1 MTEGKSLTTQ
11 QIEALAT
18 MRNHFSGADGEGLP
32 MNDLTFSRYLRA
44 RQWNVSKAQ
53 SMLNDTLKWRRDFGI
68 KSIHDGWQSIIAEEN
83 ATGKGYVR
91 GFSAAGNALLYL
103 KPKHENTFNH
113 DGNLKHLVY
122 NMERAVR
129 VMEANGRNCEK
140 LVLIID
146 YDGYSLLNAPPM
158 KTSTETLSIL
168 QNHYPERLF
177 RAYCI
182 RPPWIFN
189 AFWTMIS
196 PFIDPTTYQKIVMV
210 NGSKAEIAA
219 RLSSDGIPPEALE
232 SSLGGLDRRP
242 FLSKVYLGLSGAGGL
257 PLTVGLGSS
266 SSSSNSSGGGGSPS
280 SSTKAGYGG
289 SVSSAAST
297 TGASHG
303 SGAAPSNF
311 SVFMSSD
318 RAGTGTGTGTGA
330 GAGTD
335 ANLSSSSSSSHGNSA
350 ASFASVVSS
359 ASDDEE
365 STSSGLS
372 GLSGT
377 GAFSAFRGLSLSSEE
392 IFALDYC
399 ALAEAVSA
407 TPMSEKSQAGA
418 AKGGWFW

>member
-1 MTEGKSLTTQ
+1 MAMPQQEGLTPR
-11 QIEALAT
+11 QIEAMAA
-18 MRNHFSGADGEGLP
+18 MRLHFSGADGEGLP

-44 RQWNVSKAQ
+44 RQWNLSKAQ
-53 SMLNDTLKWRRDFGI
+53 SMLQETIKWRKDFGI
-68 KSIHDGWQSIIAEEN
+68 KSIHDGWQAIIAEEN

-91 GFSAAGNALLYL
+91 GFSATGNALLYL

-129 VMEANGRNCEK
+129 VMEADGRNCEK

-168 QNHYPERLF
+168 QNHYPERLY

-210 NGSKAEIAA
+210 NGSKKEIAA
-219 RLSSDGIPPEALE
+219 RLSSDGISPETLE

-242 FLSKVYLGLSGAGGL
+242 FLSKVYLGLSGAGL
-257 PLTVGLGSS
+257 PLPNGLGSS
-266 SSSSNSSGGGGSPS
+266 SSSSSSSSSGGGSPS

-289 SVSSAAST
+289 SVTSAAST

-303 SGAAPSNF
+303 SSGAAPSNF
-311 SVFMSSD
+311 SVFISSE

-330 GAGTD
+330 GAG
-335 ANLSSSSSSSHGNSA
+335 AGA
-350 ASFASVVSS
+350 ASIASASS

-365 STSSGLS
+365 STASGLS

-377 GAFSAFRGLSLSSEE
+377 GTLTAFRSLSPSLTSEE
-392 IFALDYC
+392 IFALDYS

-407 TPMSEKSQAGA
+407 APMSEKGQAGT